1 MHSWLEFFFTGFK
14 QYNLTVQQLQSDLQ
28 SQVKIVQEKIANLSI
43 NVKGDQTA
51 IFEHLLLNSRI
62 IMIILFTYRYL
73 PEPSQL
79 MPTDSQ
85 AQPQ

>member
-51 IFEHLLLNSRI
+51 IFEHLLLNSRNH
-62 IMIILFTYRYL
+62 YDY
-73 PEPSQL
+73 PV
-79 MPTDSQ
+79 
-85 AQPQ
+85 